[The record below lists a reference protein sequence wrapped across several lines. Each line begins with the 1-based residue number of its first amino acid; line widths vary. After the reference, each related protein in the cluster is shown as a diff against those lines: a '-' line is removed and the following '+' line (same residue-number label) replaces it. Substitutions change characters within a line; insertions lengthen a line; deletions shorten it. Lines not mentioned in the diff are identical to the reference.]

1 MQHIIRAFNP
11 LQHIRNALVAKTSCN
26 TGYLSHEQFQAGQH
40 QNPAAIR
47 IRRTRFL
54 QCNIVAKQAPN
65 MSHHQCNTC
74 VSVQHCVLHCLATE
88 YAMLQY
94 EFNDSVEQI
103 ANRRNLLQRLHRV
116 RDYRPIRHHRS
127 SGSLAHR
134 VAREPPRAC
143 PTCHRYP
150 ILRGSRSTA
159 FTQRQVYIYIVDSVV
174 CA

>member
-1 MQHIIRAFNP
+1 MHLTRCNIYATRLWPKRRATQVTCRTNNFRPGNTKTP
-11 LQHIRNALVAKTSCN
+11 LRYAF
-26 TGYLSHEQFQAGQH
+26 EE
-40 QNPAAIR
+40 PA
-47 IRRTRFL
+47 F
-54 QCNIVAKQAPN
+54 CNIVAKQAPN

-127 SGSLAHR
+127 TGSLAHR